1 MSINLLSLIFWCIF
15 SNNFVNTVNTSK
27 SAGLLQKHW
36 LKDVDDD
43 ELRQMI
49 EDANITEE
57 QLNDP
62 DQTSDIFQRLIFL
75 SPKNLRRFMQV
86 LREWDNLSQ
95 RIRMRCNMPTNE
107 DMLYNRNSLSCVK
120 CNDGQKESVLKF
132 INKLMSKEYTY
143 CPRFSTIFYL
153 HRNQTTGY
161 CDTYNGFA
169 TIQDLP
175 N

>member
-1 MSINLLSLIFWCIF
+1 MSRYTRTYQMSINLLSLIFWCIF
-15 SNNFVNTVNTSK
+15 SNNFVNTVSTSK
-27 SAGLLQKHW
+27 SAGMLQKHW

-95 RIRMRCNMPTNE
+95 R
-107 DMLYNRNSLSCVK
+107 V
-120 CNDGQKESVLKF
+120 
-132 INKLMSKEYTY
+132 SK
-143 CPRFSTIFYL
+143 
-153 HRNQTTGY
+153 QTTDY
-161 CDTYNGFA
+161 YDIYNEVA
-169 TIQDLP
+169 TLQDP
-175 N
+175 SNKKMFIYTPKFCH

>member
-1 MSINLLSLIFWCIF
+1 MTKLNNIQQTELLMQLIRSYGSNRNIIAFEGENIMSRYIRTYQMSINLLSLIFWCIF

-95 RIRMRCNMPTNE
+95 RIRYGR
-107 DMLYNRNSLSCVK
+107 
-120 CNDGQKESVLKF
+120 
-132 INKLMSKEYTY
+132 
-143 CPRFSTIFYL
+143 
-153 HRNQTTGY
+153 
-161 CDTYNGFA
+161 
-169 TIQDLP
+169 
-175 N
+175 

>member
-1 MSINLLSLIFWCIF
+1 MDTASSPVYTVIGENIMSKYIRTYQMSINLFSLIFWCIF
-15 SNNFVNTVNTSK
+15 SNNIVNTVSTSK
-27 SAGLLQKHW
+27 SAGMLQKHW

-95 RIRMRCNMPTNE
+95 RVRYGR
-107 DMLYNRNSLSCVK
+107 
-120 CNDGQKESVLKF
+120 
-132 INKLMSKEYTY
+132 
-143 CPRFSTIFYL
+143 
-153 HRNQTTGY
+153 
-161 CDTYNGFA
+161 
-169 TIQDLP
+169 
-175 N
+175 